1 MALQFSQAGA
11 YHRNLPPDLWFDLE
25 NQGIPGALIYSR
37 LIGWNGEHVTIPVFS
52 RDRMV
57 LCFEY
62 AAFDENGR
70 LAVLPHDRERPY
82 LYGEPILNLNPH
94 EIILTEGVVESLILS
109 GQGFNALSATGD
121 GLSFR
126 EEWAPSLRKI
136 PNVFLCFKRGSE
148 SIQAALGIREL
159 VPQARIVTLPP
170 EVGQGGGL
178 YEFFVELE
186 ETAADLRQ
194 LLTRA
199 ADSPDV

>member
-1 MALQFSQAGA
+1 MTLQLSHAGA
-11 YHRNLPPDLWFDLE
+11 YHRNLPPELWFDLE
-25 NQGIPGALIYSR
+25 NQGIPAAVIHSR
-37 LIGWNGEHVTIPVFS
+37 LIGWDGEHVTIPVFS
-52 RDRMV
+52 RDRKV

-62 AAFDENGR
+62 AALDESGR
-70 LAVLPHDRERPY
+70 LMVLPQDRPY
-82 LYGEPILNLNPH
+82 LYGESILNLNPQ
-94 EIILTEGVVESLILS
+94 EVVLTEGVIESLILS

-126 EEWAPSLRKI
+126 TEWAPVLGKI
-136 PNVFLCFKRGSE
+136 PNVVLCFKRGSE

-170 EVGQGGGL
+170 EVGQGGL

-186 ETAADLRQ
+186 ATAADFRQ

-199 ADSPDV
+199 TDSPDA

>member
-1 MALQFSQAGA
+1 MTLQLSQAVT

-25 NQGIPGALIYSR
+25 NQGIPGAVIHSR
-37 LIGWNGEHVTIPVFS
+37 LIGWDGERVTIPVFS
-52 RDRMV
+52 RDRKL

-62 AAFDENGR
+62 AVFDEAGR
-70 LAVLPHDRERPY
+70 LVLVPQERKQPY
-82 LYGEPILNLNPH
+82 LYGESILNLNPQ
-94 EIILTEGVVESLILS
+94 EVVLTEGVVESLILS

-126 EEWAPSLRKI
+126 EEWASALRKI
-136 PNVFLCFKRGSE
+136 PSIFLCFKRGSE

-178 YEFFVELE
+178 HEFFIELE
-186 ETAADLRQ
+186 GTAEDFRQ

-199 ADSPDV
+199 SDSPDV

>member
-1 MALQFSQAGA
+1 MTQQFSQAVT

-25 NQGIPGALIYSR
+25 NQGIPGAVIHSR
-37 LIGWNGEHVTIPVFS
+37 LIGWDGEHVTIPVFS
-52 RDRMV
+52 RDRKL

-82 LYGEPILNLNPH
+82 LYGEPILNLNPQ
-94 EIILTEGVVESLILS
+94 EIVVTEGVIESLILS
-109 GQGFNALSATGD
+109 GHGFNALSATGD

-126 EEWAPSLRKI
+126 EEWASVLRKV
-136 PNVFLCFKRGSE
+136 PDVFLCFKRRSD
-148 SIQAALGIREL
+148 SIQAALGVREL
-159 VPQARIVTLPP
+159 VPGARIVTLSP
-170 EVGQGGGL
+170 EVGQGGL

-186 ETAADLRQ
+186 ATAADFRQ

-199 ADSPDV
+199 ADSPDA